1 MRRKTQTSPLAICR
15 AWSDAS
21 WLAVQSLD
29 CEKTI
34 EARRLERS
42 HRCLRPNEDGQIA
55 SMCLL
60 ASARAEE
67 QGERCRVDE
76 SDQAKID
83 GQVAHFCQR
92 VRDCRRAEQIELA
105 SEDEDR

>member
-1 MRRKTQTSPLAICR
+1 MRRRTQTSPLATCR
-15 AWSDAS
+15 AWSDVS
-21 WLAVQSLD
+21 WLVVQSLD
-29 CEKTI
+29 CETTI

-42 HRCLRPNEDGQIA
+42 HRCLRPNEDDQLA
-55 SMCLL
+55 SVCLL

-83 GQVAHFCQR
+83 DQVAHFCQR
-92 VRDCRRAEQIELA
+92 VCDCRRAEKVELA
-105 SEDEDR
+105 GEDQDR

>member
-1 MRRKTQTSPLAICR
+1 MRRRTQTGPLATCR
-15 AWSDAS
+15 AWSDGS
-21 WLAVQSLD
+21 WLVVHSLD

-42 HRCLRPNEDGQIA
+42 HRCLRPNEDAQMA
-55 SMCLL
+55 SVCLL

-67 QGERCRVDE
+67 QSERCRVDE

-83 GQVAHFCQR
+83 GQVAH
-92 VRDCRRAEQIELA
+92 
-105 SEDEDR
+105 S

>member
-1 MRRKTQTSPLAICR
+1 MRRRTQDKSTRYCR
-15 AWSDAS
+15 AWSDVS
-21 WLAVQSLD
+21 WLVVQSLD

-42 HRCLRPNEDGQIA
+42 HRCLRTNEDDQLA
-55 SMCLL
+55 SVCLL

-92 VRDCRRAEQIELA
+92 VCDCRRAEKVELA
-105 SEDEDR
+105 SEDEDC

>member
-1 MRRKTQTSPLAICR
+1 MGRRTRTSPLATCR
-15 AWSDAS
+15 AWSDVS
-21 WLAVQSLD
+21 WLVVQSLD

-42 HRCLRPNEDGQIA
+42 HRCLRPNEDDQLA
-55 SMCLL
+55 SVCLL

-92 VRDCRRAEQIELA
+92 VCDCRRAEKVELA